1 MKLRYVHWMI
11 ALVLFASAFAG
22 VGAPRLL
29 KAEDAASSS
38 RTISVLGNGVVETK
52 PDTATVSFG
61 VTTQATTAKEAI
73 SSTSSAM
80 EKVLDALK
88 GAGIDSKDLQT
99 EFVSVYPRTDDTG
112 QDIVGYTASN
122 SVSATVRDLARVGA
136 LIDTGVGAG
145 ANTVSGPSLA
155 REDQDKLYRD
165 ALKEAVADAR
175 AKANALADAAG
186 VSLGDVK
193 AIVEAPDTASSPLE
207 SFASLAK
214 DSSGGAP
221 IEPGTAKISANVRVI
236 FDAG

>member
-1 MKLRYVHWMI
+1 MKLRYVLWI
-11 ALVLFASAFAG
+11 SALVLVASAIAG

-52 PDTATVSFG
+52 PDTATISFG
-61 VTTQATTAKEAI
+61 VTTQAASAKEAI
-73 SSTSSAM
+73 STNASAM
-80 EKVLDALK
+80 AKVLDALK
-88 GAGIDSKDLQT
+88 GSGIDAKDLQT
-99 EFVSVYPRTDDTG
+99 EFVSVYPRSDDTG

-122 SVSATVRDLARVGA
+122 SVSATVRDLGKVGE
-136 LIDTGVGAG
+136 LIDTGVAAG

-193 AIVEAPDTASSPLE
+193 SIIEAPDMSSSPIE
-207 SFASLAK
+207 SFAALAK
-214 DSSGGAP
+214 DSAGGTP
-221 IEPGTAKISANVRVI
+221 IEPGTAKITANVRVI
-236 FDAG
+236 FEAS